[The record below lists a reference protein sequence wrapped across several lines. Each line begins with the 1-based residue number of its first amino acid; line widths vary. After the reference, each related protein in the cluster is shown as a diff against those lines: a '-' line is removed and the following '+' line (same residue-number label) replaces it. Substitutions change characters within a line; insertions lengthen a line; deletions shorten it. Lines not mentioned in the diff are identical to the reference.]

1 MPWGFTLSGGKD
13 QGITVKV
20 GCVLQVGL
28 LNNFVFFYTDF
39 LEDSVADSCG
49 LKTKDYV
56 WKVSGVEVF
65 GKTHAE
71 CVRMI
76 RNSGNTIQENLTF
89 QNVN

>member
-1 MPWGFTLSGGKD
+1 M
-13 QGITVKV
+13 
-20 GCVLQVGL
+20 
-28 LNNFVFFYTDF
+28 
-39 LEDSVADSCG
+39 ADSCG